1 MKRFIWKA
9 AVTCG
14 LALCI
19 SSDGLS
25 SVFSSPEDTP
35 DPTVAQVGRGGQKG
49 GQQPGGG
56 GRQGGAGPGGIR
68 QGGAGGG
75 NGPGAGRGNPGA
87 GRAQAPRGVAG
98 GGGRGGIHAPSTN
111 GPRNTVRGG
120 PVAGAN
126 RSPSFSRPS
135 VRPGLGQNRQPIV
148 RHSNP
153 GRGVVFGSGAS
164 RPNPSFSGRETAQD
178 RQRLQ
183 RDLNTL
189 QRQRNTQQIR
199 NARIGDRPFR
209 GNSIQLNN
217 RAFSVGSNRYQPS
230 HYRHSG
236 YHGYWNGNRRL
247 SNSANVINAVA
258 YGLGAGY
265 SNGRYGYGNNGY
277 YSGYGNYNGYGSG
290 WGWGLGSGYRGSRG
304 YRSYTGYGYRP
315 IGWGL
320 GGWGLGS
327 LNYSSGYLGYS
338 NPYYINSGTTVYNYT
353 QPIPVSYNTT
363 VEVNEADASSAETV
377 LTSAIDAFRLND
389 YDQALDIANKGISQ
403 YSDDAV
409 LHEFRALVLF
419 AKQDYQQAAA
429 TIHSVLA
436 VGPGWDWT
444 TLIGMYSDANL
455 YTEQLRSLEAF
466 TKSNPQDA
474 ASQFLLGYHYMT
486 CGHPESAARSFQ
498 RVVTQLPAD
507 RVAVELL
514 QMITP
519 EETAEKGTDA
529 TLASSPAPVDGAA
542 EVDVKPVD
550 PKILVGAWSSSRDDG
565 SAFKLNLTDDAKFTW
580 SFTPKDQPEQEFG
593 GTYTVEQNVL
603 VLERKDGGSLIAEVT
618 PEPSGNF
625 NFRLLG
631 AAESDKGL
639 EFTK

>member
-1 MKRFIWKA
+1 M
-9 AVTCG
+9 
-14 LALCI
+14 
-19 SSDGLS
+19 
-25 SVFSSPEDTP
+25 
-35 DPTVAQVGRGGQKG
+35 
-49 GQQPGGG
+49 
-56 GRQGGAGPGGIR
+56 
-68 QGGAGGG
+68 
-75 NGPGAGRGNPGA
+75 
-87 GRAQAPRGVAG
+87 
-98 GGGRGGIHAPSTN
+98 
-111 GPRNTVRGG
+111 
-120 PVAGAN
+120 
-126 RSPSFSRPS
+126 
-135 VRPGLGQNRQPIV
+135 
-148 RHSNP
+148 
-153 GRGVVFGSGAS
+153 
-164 RPNPSFSGRETAQD
+164 
-178 RQRLQ
+178 Q

-217 RAFSVGSNRYQPS
+217 RAFNVGSNRYQPS

-304 YRSYTGYGYRP
+304 YRSYSGYGYRP
-315 IGWGL
+315 VGWGL

-363 VEVNEADASSAETV
+363 VEVNESDVSSAETV

-466 TKSNPQDA
+466 TKSNPQDS

-498 RVVTQLPAD
+498 RVVSQLPND
-507 RVAVELL
+507 RVAVDLL
-514 QMITP
+514 QLITP
-519 EETAEKGTDA
+519 EESAEKGTDA
-529 TLASSPAPVDGAA
+529 TLARSPAPVDRAA
-542 EVDVKPVD
+542 EADVKPID
-550 PKILVGAWSSSRDDG
+550 PKVLVGAWSSSRDDG

-618 PEPSGNF
+618 PETSGNF